1 MKNNVLDKQVSIVT
15 TSQSMSLDFIYRE
28 PLIKNWLSVDF
39 DPTLNQAVRS
49 NLLPFGEELIVA
61 LAEAQSS
68 EEQKQ
73 KFLDLL
79 QSGKQVKK
87 PISYEALDSLG
98 YTFNHS
104 KTAFENICNSLKKKL
119 FK

>member
-28 PLIKNWLSVDF
+28 PLIKSWLSVDF

-61 LAEAQSS
+61 LAENQSS

-79 QSGKQVKK
+79 QSGKQVK
-87 PISYEALDSLG
+87 
-98 YTFNHS
+98 
-104 KTAFENICNSLKKKL
+104 TANFL
-119 FK
+119 